1 MQPYATILS
10 LALLLLG
17 CRGPAARPIAAPD
30 DGLGEALRTLVVK
43 SLVGGGR
50 RAGQLYVAADTAS
63 DTLLRAAG
71 IPIVPRADAP
81 RVACPGSTDAAGE
94 PTAGEVGYLVHV
106 RRTPQPS
113 GALQLEVT
121 VSCSYVFRGNVR
133 PFAQGGT
140 WELRRLGDRWHIV
153 ASLGEW
159 IT

>member
-1 MQPYATILS
+1 MHDAVFTIEPTRMQPYATILS

-17 CRGPAARPIAAPD
+17 CRGPAATPIAAPD

-43 SLVGGGR
+43 SLVG
-50 RAGQLYVAADTAS
+50 
-63 DTLLRAAG
+63 
-71 IPIVPRADAP
+71 
-81 RVACPGSTDAAGE
+81 
-94 PTAGEVGYLVHV
+94 GEVGYLVHV

-153 ASLGEW
+153 GSLGEW